1 MKLNKPN
8 FWAGGVSI
16 KDSWWKFVLLI
27 ISLIVIVNVKC
38 SIYFDEELQNILVI
52 NYFDKE

>member
-1 MKLNKPN
+1 M
-8 FWAGGVSI
+8 SI